1 MNLTNPITILPPS
14 ISKNDG
20 SVKTF
25 NPVTIN
31 ELDYTIFD
39 NVKRK
44 ICSVRIT
51 PCPYP
56 LVLWKGDDYTAI
68 GDYTTAQVESR
79 ILELLGSDIKSGL
92 ENLFV
97 PPAPPVRSV

>member
-1 MNLTNPITILPPS
+1 MNLTNPITIQPPS

-25 NPVTIN
+25 NPVIIN

-44 ICSVRIT
+44 ICSVRIA
-51 PCPYP
+51 PCPYH
-56 LVLWKGDDYTAI
+56 LVLWKGDDYTSI

-79 ILELLGSDIKSGL
+79 ILELLGNNISEGL
-92 ENLFV
+92 YKLFM
-97 PPAPPVRSV
+97 PPTHSRVS

>member
-1 MNLTNPITILPPS
+1 MNLTSPISVQPPS

-20 SVKTF
+20 SIKTF
-25 NPVTIN
+25 NPITIN

-79 ILELLGSDIKSGL
+79 ILELLGDDISAGL
-92 ENLFV
+92 QKLFI
-97 PPAPPVRSV
+97 PPAPNRVS

>member
-1 MNLTNPITILPPS
+1 MNLTSPISVQPPS

-20 SVKTF
+20 SIKTF
-25 NPVTIN
+25 NPITIN

-39 NVKRK
+39 NVKRQ
-44 ICSVRIT
+44 ICSVRIN

-56 LVLWKGDDYTAI
+56 LVLWKDTDYNNI

-97 PPAPPVRSV
+97 PPARPVR

>member
-1 MNLTNPITILPPS
+1 MNLTNPISIQPPN

-25 NPVTIN
+25 NPITIN

-51 PCPYP
+51 PCPYH
-56 LVLWKGDDYTAI
+56 LVLWKGDDYTSI
-68 GDYTTAQVESR
+68 GDYTTVQVESR
-79 ILELLGSDIKSGL
+79 ILELLGDDISAGL
-92 ENLFV
+92 QKLFIQ
-97 PPAPPVRSV
+97 PAPNRVS